1 MLHTAPIVS
10 DPKLSLTTAFATWW
24 HRERAEVGTL
34 PCLRRLVAITYEFL
48 RDSIPDR
55 RRQRYGDIDYDWDH
69 RVNTTGAALPW
80 RTRLLGL
87 LNSIYQPIAPQQFR
101 EIMSTLFA
109 HLEPDT
115 DFSQFTFIDIGAGKG
130 RALLLASEFAFR
142 RAIGVELLPELVEI
156 ARENAREFE
165 RRGMPCGIELV
176 CEDATNFDF
185 PAEPAVV
192 FLFNPLPQ
200 AALQTL
206 IQNLERSLHQNPR
219 PVYVAYANPIFE
231 QIIGNTK
238 WLNRI
243 GGSDQCLL
251 FRSSGE

>member
-1 MLHTAPIVS
+1 VCEPQ
-10 DPKLSLTTAFATWW
+10 LSLSTAFTGWW
-24 HRERAEVGTL
+24 RRQRQEVRPL
-34 PCLRRLVAITYEFL
+34 ASFRRLLAIIYEFL

-87 LNSIYQPIAPQQFR
+87 LNSIYQPISPQQFR
-101 EIMSTLFA
+101 EIMSALAA
-109 HLEPDT
+109 HLAPDT

-142 RAIGVELLPELVEI
+142 RIIGVELLPELVEI

-165 RRGMPCGIELV
+165 RRGVRCGIELV

-192 FLFNPLPQ
+192 FLFNPLPG

-206 IQNLERSLHQNPR
+206 IQNLERSLHRNPR
-219 PVYVAYANPIFE
+219 SVYVAYANPIFE
-231 QIIGNTK
+231 QIIGNTR
-238 WLNRI
+238 WLTRI

-251 FRSSGE
+251 FRSSGG

>member
-1 MLHTAPIVS
+1 VCEPQ
-10 DPKLSLTTAFATWW
+10 LSLSSAFTGWW
-24 HRERAEVGTL
+24 RRQRQEVRPL
-34 PCLRRLVAITYEFL
+34 ASFRRLLAIIYEFL
-48 RDSIPDR
+48 RDSFPDG

-69 RVNTTGAALPW
+69 RVNTTGAALSW

-87 LNSIYQPIAPQQFR
+87 LNSIYQPIPPQQFR
-101 EIMSTLFA
+101 EIMSALSA

-115 DFSQFTFIDIGAGKG
+115 NFSQFTFIDIGAGKG

-142 RAIGVELLPELVEI
+142 RIIGVELLPELVEI
-156 ARENAREFE
+156 ARENVREFE
-165 RRGMPCGIELV
+165 RRGIYSGVELV
-176 CEDATNFDF
+176 CEDAANFNF

-192 FLFNPLPQ
+192 FLFNPLPR

-219 PVYVAYANPIFE
+219 SVYVAYANPIFE
-231 QIIGNTK
+231 QVISNMR
-238 WLNRI
+238 WLTRI

-251 FRSSGE
+251 FRSSGG

>member
-1 MLHTAPIVS
+1 MCEPQ
-10 DPKLSLTTAFATWW
+10 LSLSTAFTDWW
-24 HRERAEVGTL
+24 RRQRQEVRPL
-34 PCLRRLVAITYEFL
+34 ASFRRLLAIIYEFL

-87 LNSIYQPIAPQQFR
+87 FNSIYQPISPQQFR
-101 EIMSTLFA
+101 EIMSALAA
-109 HLEPDT
+109 HLAPDT
-115 DFSQFTFIDIGAGKG
+115 DFSQLTFIDIGAGKG

-142 RAIGVELLPELVEI
+142 RIIGVELLPELVEI

-165 RRGMPCGIELV
+165 RRGVRCGIELV

-192 FLFNPLPQ
+192 FLFNPLPG

-206 IQNLERSLHQNPR
+206 IQNLERSLHRNPR
-219 PVYVAYANPIFE
+219 SVYVAYANPTFE
-231 QIIGNTK
+231 QIIGNTR
-238 WLNRI
+238 WLTRI

-251 FRSSGE
+251 FRSSGG